1 MGVGA
6 RATLSF
12 FRSLSVSALPKL
24 LVLLLYLDIVQM

>member
-6 RATLSF
+6 FFFSLSF
-12 FRSLSVSALPKL
+12 CVGVAREL